1 VTNKQFSNEPYMAGL
16 KNLWNSIR
24 SKVFTNYS
32 AKGLRTLV
40 EWLVER
46 MSQLASSSQ
55 IESGN
60 KSVGGNSDL
69 AKLEISEEE

>member
-1 VTNKQFSNEPYMAGL
+1 MAGL